1 MTCYSLDSQWSVACG
16 QKLFSRLFIYN
27 LTVLGNCMFINTILL
42 KNLSLKIELNSMVVD
57 SKNSTFE
64 KCFKSACKFETKP
77 RALQNEL
84 YVPKGF

>member
-1 MTCYSLDSQWSVACG
+1 
-16 QKLFSRLFIYN
+16 
-27 LTVLGNCMFINTILL
+27 MFINTILL

-57 SKNSTFE
+57 SKNSAFE

-84 YVPKGF
+84 YVPIRDFKMRKKSKFEKYISIIIDS